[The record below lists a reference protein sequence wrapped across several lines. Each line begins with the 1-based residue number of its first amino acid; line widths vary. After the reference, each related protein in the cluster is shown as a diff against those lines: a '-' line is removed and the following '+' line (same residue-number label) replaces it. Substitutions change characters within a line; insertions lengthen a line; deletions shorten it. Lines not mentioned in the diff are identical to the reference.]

1 MKGKRTMAK
10 TALFNAW
17 TWKCSLPEPFDAVT
31 DNVSKTHYSKY
42 SPSSNPKSTLHSS
55 ILSAVLAYME
65 VDTAL
70 TSAPSS
76 PSAIGTQ
83 DDLTVAEYQSRT
95 GEIHVAVYNGKNG
108 KFNASRFEDE
118 TSAGKVYSLKERG
131 NSGTALFFALMPRAL
146 SDDEFLE
153 NYQLLGKCR
162 DAAYKD
168 MDEATKA
175 AFILCD
181 NLYRR
186 IEGSDLLPTA
196 GIPVSIPKTGNL
208 PLITPLN
215 LTKKTYVPKS
225 VLFGTFR
232 ILTGIPASDAGMTVN
247 RDDFVR
253 QYALSERT
261 LTPREELMVPRI
273 EDWYV
278 IPPEVVSICRH
289 AKITTGGAQPMR
301 NFMMRGP
308 AGTGKTEGAKA
319 VAAGLGL
326 PYLYYT
332 CSANT
337 EIYDF
342 LGQMLPETGGASV
355 GTRDY
360 PTLMDIQMDP
370 PSAYCKLTGDYDETV
385 TENEVYE
392 KLLEAMEEDAK
403 AQANDNKG
411 GQRFRY
417 VETPLITAIRKGY
430 VIEIQEPTV
439 IANPGVLVGLNAL
452 LDRCASITLTTGEV
466 IHRHPDTVIIIT
478 TNNNYAGCR
487 DMNQSVI
494 SRMNLIFD
502 VEEPEVETLAER
514 VMKVT
519 GCTDHGAVTEM
530 AEAVRS
536 ISNHCRET
544 MISDGSCGV
553 RELISWVQSYMV
565 TGNILESAKYTV
577 LSSVSGDPDNR
588 AEVLT
593 NCLEH
598 KFAA

>member
-1 MKGKRTMAK
+1 MAK
-10 TALFNAW
+10 IALFSSW
-17 TWKCSLPEPFDAVT
+17 TWKFSLPAPFDTIT
-31 DNVSKTHYSKY
+31 DTISKTYYSKY
-42 SPSSNPKSTLHSS
+42 APATSPKSTLHSS
-55 ILSAVLAYME
+55 ILSAVLAYMDI
-65 VDTAL
+65 DTTL
-70 TSAPSS
+70 TPAPTS

-95 GEIHVAVYNGKNG
+95 GEIHVVVHNKRNGKLNVAC
-108 KFNASRFEDE
+108 FADE
-118 TSAGKVYSLKERG
+118 TSAGKVYSLKDRG
-131 NSGTALFFALMPRAL
+131 NTGTALFFALMPEAL
-146 SDDEFLE
+146 EDDEFRE
-153 NYQLLGKCR
+153 NYQDLGKCR
-162 DAAYKD
+162 DAGYPD
-168 MDEATKA
+168 MDEATKY

-181 NLYRR
+181 NFYRR
-186 IEGSDLLPTA
+186 IESADVLPSA
-196 GIPVSIPKTGNL
+196 GIPVNIPKTSNL

-225 VLFGTFR
+225 VLYGTFR
-232 ILTGIPASDAGMTVN
+232 ILTGTAASASGITVN
-247 RDDFVR
+247 KDDFVGK
-253 QYALSERT
+253 YALSERALST
-261 LTPREELMVPRI
+261 KEQLMIPQI
-273 EDWYV
+273 EDWYL
-278 IPPEVVSICRH
+278 IPPEVVSICKH
-289 AKITTGGAQPMR
+289 AKMTSAGSQPMR

-342 LGQMLPETGGASV
+342 LGQMLPETQKAGEAE
-355 GTRDY
+355 TEY

-370 PSAYCKLTGDYDETV
+370 PSAYCKLTGEYDESV
-385 TENEVYE
+385 TEDIVYDKLCEVIE
-392 KLLEAMEEDAK
+392 QDARAMTE
-403 AQANDNKG
+403 DNKG

-417 VETPLITAIRKGY
+417 VETPLITAIRNGY

-466 IHRHPDTVIIIT
+466 IKRHPDTVIIIT

-502 VEEPEVETLAER
+502 MDEPDLNTLAER

-519 GCTDHGAVTEM
+519 GCTDNTAVMEM
-530 AEAVRS
+530 AAATKD
-536 ISNHCRET
+536 ISEHCRET
-544 MISDGSCGV
+544 LINDGSCGV

-565 TGNILESAKYTV
+565 TGNILESAQFTI

-588 AEVLT
+588 ADVLT
-593 NCLEH
+593 TCLEQ